1 MRRVPVGEDKD
12 PRLAV
17 VALGGNAL
25 LRRGQRGTFE
35 EQYAAASG
43 AATGIADLVE
53 AGYRIVVTHGNGP
66 QVGAQQLRHDAG
78 ERIHGLPAL
87 PLHACDAET
96 QGLLG
101 YIVQQALSN
110 ELRSRG
116 IDARVAAL
124 VTRTRVDPSD
134 PAFANPT
141 KPVGPF
147 YSEEDARRIAAGRP
161 GVALAEEPGRGWRV
175 VVPSPDPVEVLE
187 RGAVRALVDSEFI
200 VVACGGGG
208 IPVVEEGGILRGV
221 DAVVDK
227 DLASEVLATAIGAGT
242 LAILTDVDGAYLNYG
257 KPGQRMLG
265 RVGVE
270 ELEGY
275 YAEGHFGSGSMG
287 PKVLAAIRFI
297 RNGGLSA
304 VIGPLERTADVVL
317 GRAGTLV
324 VP

>member
-1 MRRVPVGEDKD
+1 MGEDRD

-35 EQYAAASG
+35 EQYATASEAA
-43 AATGIADLVE
+43 AGIADLVE
-53 AGYRIVVTHGNGP
+53 MGYRIVVTHGNGP

-78 ERIHGLPAL
+78 ERVHGLPAL

-110 ELRSRG
+110 ELRPRG
-116 IDARVAAL
+116 IDVQVAAL

-147 YSEEDARRIAAGRP
+147 YSEEEAKRIVAGRR
-161 GVALAEEPGRGWRV
+161 GAALAEEPGRGWRV

-200 VVACGGGG
+200 VVA
-208 IPVVEEGGILRGV
+208 
-221 DAVVDK
+221 
-227 DLASEVLATAIGAGT
+227 
-242 LAILTDVDGAYLNYG
+242 
-257 KPGQRMLG
+257 
-265 RVGVE
+265 
-270 ELEGY
+270 
-275 YAEGHFGSGSMG
+275 
-287 PKVLAAIRFI
+287 
-297 RNGGLSA
+297 
-304 VIGPLERTADVVL
+304 
-317 GRAGTLV
+317 
-324 VP
+324 